1 MSGSSWFVVLF
12 LAGVF
17 IERLVATFTHRQLVA
32 GEQRQ
37 RWTLYVL
44 YTLYTVIV
52 GGSLVEHI
60 LTHRPLIKLV
70 SALGLTLYV
79 GGMLLRTVAIHTLG
93 KFWSLQIEIR
103 ARHQLIRDG
112 IYRYLRHPNYTGI
125 ILEILAI
132 PLVVNAWY
140 ILALA
145 ALTHIP
151 LLLYRWR
158 CEEQALVEKF
168 GEEYRSYQREVG
180 AFWPKFARRR
190 KTASIL

>member
-17 IERLVATFTHRQLVA
+17 GERLVATFAHRQLVA

-37 RWTLYVL
+37 RWTLYAL

-52 GGSLVEHI
+52 GGSLVEYI

-70 SALGLTLYV
+70 SALGLILYV
-79 GGMLLRTVAIHTLG
+79 GGVLLRTVAIRTLG

-103 ARHQLIRDG
+103 TRHQLIREG
-112 IYRYLRHPNYTGI
+112 IYQYLRHPNYAGI
-125 ILEILAI
+125 ILEVLSI

-145 ALTHIP
+145 GLAYVP
-151 LLLYRWR
+151 MLLYRWR

-168 GEEYRSYQREVG
+168 GEEYRAYQREVG
-180 AFWPKFARRR
+180 ALWPKFARRG
-190 KTASIL
+190 KTAPIS